1 MLADA
6 EDKVI
11 FGCRLDEYKYYDM
24 DQVTAASLDMCER
37 ESGDGGWS
45 DRYAETDHEVTAEEN
60 AFDIEAEE
68 IVECSEDIEE

>member
-1 MLADA
+1 MHHKQD
-6 EDKVI
+6 I
-11 FGCRLDEYKYYDM
+11 G
-24 DQVTAASLDMCER
+24 
-37 ESGDGGWS
+37 